1 MSDIQQIY
9 PLAKTVLQS
18 IKSIFWLLQSK
29 RFMAA
34 GREFLNLFKLI
45 YNNHLK
51 GKYITVNERKIP
63 MTAVV
68 AAVVVLLFVAF
79 PSSDKEKV
87 KATAEETA
95 QMQSMEKDGVR
106 VRDVHQC
113 GKAVCGV
120 LENTTENDL
129 NSVQVVIIFHA
140 KNGEPVYQGGIDAKM
155 DPQSRT
161 DFEVNSE
168 LPYEYFEL
176 NDLVVEP

>member
-1 MSDIQQIY
+1 MSDIKEIY
-9 PLAKTVLQS
+9 PLAKTVMQS
-18 IKSIFWLLQSK
+18 LKSIFWLLQSG

-34 GREFLNLFKLI
+34 GKEFMNLFKLT

-68 AAVVVLLFVAF
+68 AAVVVLLYVIF
-79 PSSDKEKV
+79 PSGSEK
-87 KATAEETA
+87 KAAAPVEKTV

-120 LENTTENDL
+120 LENTTEYKL

-140 KNGEPVYQGGIDAKM
+140 KNGEPIYQGGIDAQM
-155 DPQSRT
+155 DPRSHT